1 MQNEKFTNEQI
12 TRYISDW
19 QTSGLSKSKFCKLQG
34 LTYHVFLYWVTKYST
49 PKPPSNFIPIE
60 VSYHEDILLTAKNG
74 LQIRLPFNDTT
85 IHILKQLLAC

>member
-12 TRYISDW
+12 TRYINDW
-19 QTSGLSKSKFCKLQG
+19 QTSGLSKSKFCKLHG
-34 LTYHVFLYWVTKYST
+34 LTYHVFLYWITKAT
-49 PKPPSNFIPIE
+49 PVASPSFVPVV
-60 VSYHEDILLTAKNG
+60 VSRHEEITIASPNG